1 MDNNISIRRATV
13 DDAEIIAKVVAMAI
27 GDKSALE
34 SYCGKDY
41 HSVLTTIA
49 QQQDTQYSYKFALI
63 AQIGSATAGA
73 MVGYDG
79 ALLHKL
85 RKATFA
91 VIQKNTGHLPNIAD
105 ETESGE
111 FYLDSVAV
119 FAEFRGRGVGAALIR
134 ALCDRAATEGHS
146 RVGLIVDNINPQAE
160 RLYTSLG
167 FKRVGSRQFLGHQMW
182 HLQQELYLNST
193 TPLSE

>member
-63 AQIGSATAGA
+63 AQIGIMMLS
-73 MVGYDG
+73 
-79 ALLHKL
+79 
-85 RKATFA
+85 
-91 VIQKNTGHLPNIAD
+91 PIA
-105 ETESGE
+105 SFRYSWP
-111 FYLDSVAV
+111 FYLLLPLTFIGIWGNKALDRREGKDV
-119 FAEFRGRGVGAALIR
+119 FMRPE
-134 ALCDRAATEGHS
+134 D
-146 RVGLIVDNINPQAE
+146 INE
-160 RLYTSLG
+160 TC
-167 FKRVGSRQFLGHQMW
+167 K
-182 HLQQELYLNST
+182 N
-193 TPLSE
+193 